1 MVAQTQNAGQTWLD
15 LRRAAEYV
23 GVNERTLRNYIA
35 AGALAAS
42 RLGPR
47 QIRIKRDD
55 LDALMRPI
63 AQPAPSI
70 APRRD
75 GQIRG

>member
-1 MVAQTQNAGQTWLD
+1 MVAQTKNAGHNWLD

-47 QIRIKRDD
+47 QIRIKQDD
-55 LDALMRPI
+55 LDGLMRPI
-63 AQPAPSI
+63 PQPASYPS
-70 APRRD
+70 PGRT
-75 GQIRG
+75 IRGS

>member
-1 MVAQTQNAGQTWLD
+1 MVAQTQNAGQHWLD

-35 AGALAAS
+35 SGALAAC

-55 LDALMRPI
+55 LDGLMRPI
-63 AQPAPSI
+63 AQPASYPSPGRPI
-70 APRRD
+70 Q
-75 GQIRG
+75 G